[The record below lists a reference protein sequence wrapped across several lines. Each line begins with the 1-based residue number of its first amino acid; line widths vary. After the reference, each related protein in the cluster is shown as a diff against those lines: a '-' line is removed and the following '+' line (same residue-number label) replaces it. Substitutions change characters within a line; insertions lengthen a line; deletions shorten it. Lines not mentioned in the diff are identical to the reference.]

1 MKWNIRRPLEKEE
14 SVYKTIYI
22 KQSLVSKIDA
32 IAKENDTSWNNVV
45 ISMIETCLED
55 EPYSPPRRS
64 IPI

>member
-32 IAKENDTSWNNVV
+32 IAKENDTSRNNVV

-55 EPYSPPRRS
+55 EP
-64 IPI
+64 

>member
-1 MKWNIRRPLEKEE
+1 MKFRLKPTQNKEE

-32 IAKENDTSWNNVV
+32 IAKENDTSWTNVV

-55 EPYSPPRRS
+55 EP
-64 IPI
+64 